1 MPLQDAGD
9 PAAPPEFK
17 RQIFFD
23 PAGWRAR
30 ITDAFIAILAISLC
44 GAATVIIVSI
54 FVAPRL
60 SVPVGP
66 PSQPVAGSVVGK
78 SFAPTPH
85 ELPIAVAQYPSELAP
100 ASKVMRLA
108 FFSGDD
114 GALLSLKQHVP
125 DLDAVVPLWLGLR
138 SGSKGTKLLINRK
151 QNETLDWLR
160 EHANNVS
167 IYPELTTDLND
178 SELLALFAD
187 AENRS
192 ALRDE
197 LVQYLSTYGLAG
209 IVFDAARV
217 PTSSCGNAAIF
228 LRSLRSKLSED
239 NRKTFALVEPSA
251 EGGCLREISSA
262 VDYVISATHDEN
274 IERHSLGAL
283 SSQGW
288 FEGRLRR
295 LIAAVQ
301 PSKLIVTIGA
311 FASDVSWAG
320 SSTII
325 PVQRAWDILHR
336 ERARLELD
344 GDLLNP
350 TFAYVGK
357 DGGEHRVWLLD
368 GVTAFNQAKIAM
380 TVPVAGIAVWRLGLE
395 DPGVWHS
402 IGRGRSPDAAA
413 LRALGR
419 PEPGYG
425 NYRFVE
431 GALFSAGPDFVGHR
445 TLVYDLNLGLV
456 ISEEITRP
464 PLRGEQGIWRSS
476 DPKAIA
482 LTFDDGPDPRFTGK
496 ILDILKDKG
505 VRATFYVIGRQA
517 LGSPDLI
524 RRIYAEGH
532 DIGSHSFS
540 HPNPFTIDS
549 RRLQLEL
556 NATQRV
562 FELTLGIQT
571 HLFRPPYASTDFGYL
586 DAGPQVIQTVTQLG
600 YVIGGMDTELC
611 DFCGV
616 SVDWMVDDVMDGVFH
631 QSGRIILFHDG
642 GGDRRATL
650 ATLPI
655 LIDKLRAAG
664 FHFVTMHEMGGLSR
678 EQLMPPWHPLAFLAA
693 METETWRKLSAV
705 VRYLSERGPGVI
717 IGTIVLGIARLSLIA
732 ILAIS
737 QFWRRS
743 RQRDRSEPY
752 RGSVDVLVPA
762 YNEEKVVCKTVEFYL
777 IVKHGQRAQG
787 DRDRRRLN

>member
-1 MPLQDAGD
+1 MRSSRKIPLQDPGD
-9 PAAPPEFK
+9 PAPPNSK

-60 SVPVGP
+60 SAPVGP
-66 PSQPVAGSVVGK
+66 PSQPVAGFVVGK

-85 ELPIAVAQYPSELAP
+85 ELPIAVALYPSELAP

-108 FFSGDD
+108 FFSAEG
-114 GALLSLKQHVP
+114 GGKLSLKQHVR

-138 SGSKGTKLLINRK
+138 SGSKGAKLLIDRE

-167 IYPELTTDLND
+167 IYPELATDLND

-209 IVFDAARV
+209 IVFDVTSV

-228 LRSLRSKLSED
+228 LRSLRSKLRED
-239 NRKTFALVEPSA
+239 NRKTFALVAPSD

-262 VDYVISATHDEN
+262 VDYVISATQDVN

-311 FASDVSWAG
+311 FARDVSWAG
-320 SSTII
+320 SSTIM

-344 GDLLNP
+344 GDSLNP
-350 TFAYVGK
+350 TFGYVGK

-395 DPGVWHS
+395 DSGVWHS

-413 LRALGR
+413 LRALDR

-431 GALFSAGPDFVGHR
+431 GALFSAGSDFVGHR
-445 TLVYDLNLGLV
+445 TLVYDSNLGLV
-456 ISEEITRP
+456 VSEEITQP

-476 DPKAIA
+476 DPKAVA

-532 DIGSHSFS
+532 DIGNHSFS

-562 FELTLGIQT
+562 FEFDARHSNASLPSTLFKFKPR
-571 HLFRPPYASTDFGYL
+571 FR
-586 DAGPQVIQTVTQLG
+586 
-600 YVIGGMDTELC
+600 
-611 DFCGV
+611 
-616 SVDWMVDDVMDGVFH
+616 
-631 QSGRIILFHDG
+631 
-642 GGDRRATL
+642 
-650 ATLPI
+650 
-655 LIDKLRAAG
+655 
-664 FHFVTMHEMGGLSR
+664 
-678 EQLMPPWHPLAFLAA
+678 
-693 METETWRKLSAV
+693 
-705 VRYLSERGPGVI
+705 
-717 IGTIVLGIARLSLIA
+717 
-732 ILAIS
+732 IS
-737 QFWRRS
+737 
-743 RQRDRSEPY
+743 
-752 RGSVDVLVPA
+752 
-762 YNEEKVVCKTVEFYL
+762 
-777 IVKHGQRAQG
+777 
-787 DRDRRRLN
+787 